1 MLSSSDSDSSDIDAF
16 KRQSENATTSTS
28 LAEKREDTPG
38 REKLRSWLY
47 SIFRIVLTDKRIL
60 VGTFLCTDSAANVIL
75 GMCTEDTEKGGEER
89 MLGLVMVPGR
99 HIVSMERDETSLQ
112 AKMQRAIK
120 PVADETSR
128 ESQSTDIL

>member
-1 MLSSSDSDSSDIDAF
+1 MLSSSDSDSSHVGGF
-16 KRQSENATTSTS
+16 KRQSENATTSTQGTVK
-28 LAEKREDTPG
+28 AENTPG

-47 SIFRIVLTDKRIL
+47 SIFRIVLSDKRIL

-99 HIVSMERDETSLQ
+99 HIVSMERDETSFQ
-112 AKMQRAIK
+112 AKMQRTVK
-120 PVADETSR
+120 PPNE

>member
-1 MLSSSDSDSSDIDAF
+1 MSYILLI
-16 KRQSENATTSTS
+16 Q
-28 LAEKREDTPG
+28 REDTPG
-38 REKLRSWLY
+38 RKKLRSWLY

-99 HIVSMERDETSLQ
+99 HIVSMERDESSLQ
-112 AKMQRAIK
+112 AKMHRVKKPSTPPYDDIHRA
-120 PVADETSR
+120 
-128 ESQSTDIL
+128 DIL

>member
-1 MLSSSDSDSSDIDAF
+1 
-16 KRQSENATTSTS
+16 
-28 LAEKREDTPG
+28 
-38 REKLRSWLY
+38 
-47 SIFRIVLTDKRIL
+47 
-60 VGTFLCTDSAANVIL
+60 
-75 GMCTEDTEKGGEER
+75 MCTEDTEKGGEER

-120 PVADETSR
+120 PSTE

>member
-1 MLSSSDSDSSDIDAF
+1 MYLNVTLVIVQ
-16 KRQSENATTSTS
+16 KE
-28 LAEKREDTPG
+28 ETPG

-120 PVADETSR
+120 PPIE

>member
-28 LAEKREDTPG
+28 VTEKREDTPG

-120 PVADETSR
+120 PATEETVR